1 MTASPAE
8 STSQVLRL
16 QFLGHAA
23 FALTLGAT
31 RLLLD
36 PHKPGAVGGRFS
48 LPAIRGPFDAIVY
61 SHNHDDHCA
70 WSVDFGTSVLISGPA
85 QVADIT
91 VTSRPVFHDAVQGT
105 RMGLSRMMSLQW
117 QGLRVVHSGDIGSYD
132 QQDIDWLRGTD
143 VLLLAA
149 GGTFTLG
156 AQAAAELTRQV
167 APKVVVPMHCRDP
180 RVRLDL
186 EPVESFVAAFCG
198 ADSPP
203 GATVV
208 EVATLT
214 WPWPTTHTSPTVV
227 ALLDP
232 P

>member
-1 MTASPAE
+1 MTARPAE
-8 STSQVLRL
+8 PASPVLRL

-23 FALTLGAT
+23 FALTLGTT

-48 LPAIRGPFDAIVY
+48 LPAIQGPFDAIVY

-85 QVADIT
+85 QIADIT
-91 VTSRPVFHDAVQGT
+91 VTSRAVFHDAVQGT

-132 QQDIDWLRGTD
+132 QDDIDWLRGTD
-143 VLLLAA
+143 VLLLSA

-156 AQAAAELTRQV
+156 GQAAAELAQAV
-167 APKVVVPMHCRDP
+167 QPKVVVPMHCRDA
-180 RVRLDL
+180 RVRLEL
-186 EPVESFVAAFCG
+186 EPVEHFVSAAG
-198 ADSPP
+198 APVLKL
-203 GATVV
+203 AQ
-208 EVATLT
+208 LT
-214 WPWPTTHTSPTVV
+214 WPLPQLSTAPMAVV
-227 ALLDP
+227 LLDP

>member
-1 MTASPAE
+1 MTTGQKGPPA
-8 STSQVLRL
+8 LRL

-23 FALTLGAT
+23 FSLTLGST

-48 LPAIRGPFDAIVY
+48 LPAISGPFDAIVY

-70 WSVDFGTSVLISGPA
+70 WSADFGTTVLISGPA
-85 QVADIT
+85 QVGDIT

-117 QGLRVVHSGDIGSYD
+117 RGLRIVHSGDIGSYD
-132 QQDIDWLRGTD
+132 AEDVAWLRGTD
-143 VLLLAA
+143 VLLLSA

-156 AQAAAELTRQV
+156 GQAAADLTRAV

-180 RVRLDL
+180 RVWLDL
-186 EPVESFVAAFCG
+186 EPVESFVTELG
-198 ADSPP
+198 AP
-203 GATVV
+203 VV
-208 EVATLT
+208 TLAVLT
-214 WPWPTTHTSPTVV
+214 WPLSVDPQAPTLV